1 MKADDPNSKDT
12 AGTPGEGAPTLK
24 ALRRKSLEPLFSA
37 AGAAKQRIA
46 RGGYWST
53 ICRSRATRQARA
65 PKA

>member
-12 AGTPGEGAPTLK
+12 AGTPGEGANPESPQK
-24 ALRRKSLEPLFSA
+24 EEPLFSA
-37 AGAAKQRIA
+37 AGAAKQKIA